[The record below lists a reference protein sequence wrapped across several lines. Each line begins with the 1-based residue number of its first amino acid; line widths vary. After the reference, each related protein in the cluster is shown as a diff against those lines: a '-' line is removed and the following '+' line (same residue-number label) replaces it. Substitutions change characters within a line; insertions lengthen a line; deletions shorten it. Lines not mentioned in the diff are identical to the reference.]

1 MSEKSVSQ
9 TSSLIVHKVHVDG
22 IATPLRALVDTG
34 ASNNFVRNEVIVRH
48 GVFVPDANEE
58 KTMIVRLANGST
70 VKMPKRVVR
79 LAIKCEDFRGEGEF
93 ILLDLDDKFDLIL
106 GMPWLKRYQPSIDW
120 MNMKISVGK
129 SRDIDLCCTTTD
141 EVVWVYTSVE
151 EIPDGP
157 CDIAVCD
164 GPPCSQ
170 VVPIL
175 KKMNGGGAVRRQK
188 KTVSFAI
195 DDEKVRDGDDKSEW
209 KRNKHPS
216 QDKKKKTSK
225 KSVSSRVLSTPDQ
238 GTSGDDEGSVEAQDI
253 PSEFANVAVYN
264 EEVTWM

>member
-1 MSEKSVSQ
+1 METQDSGPYVHEAHAVSTRGENSVSQ
-9 TSSLIVHKVHVDG
+9 TSSLIVLKVHVDG

-34 ASNNFVRNEVIVRH
+34 MVSSCLMRM
-48 GVFVPDANEE
+48 
-58 KTMIVRLANGST
+58 KST

-79 LAIKCEDFRGEGEF
+79 LAIKCEDFRGEDEF
-93 ILLDLDDKFDLIL
+93 ILLDLDDKFDIIL

-129 SRDIDLCCTTTD
+129 SRDVDLCCTTTD

-151 EIPDGP
+151 EIPVGP

-170 VVPIL
+170 AVPIL
-175 KKMNGGGAVRRQK
+175 KTTNGGGAVRRQK

-195 DDEKVRDGDDKSEW
+195 DDEKVRDGVDKSEW
-209 KRNKHPS
+209 KWNKHPS
-216 QDKKKKTSK
+216 QDKKTSK
-225 KSVSSRVLSTPDQ
+225 RSFSSRVLSTPDQ
-238 GTSGDDEGSVEAQDI
+238 GASGDDEGSVQAQDI
-253 PSEFANVAVYN
+253 PSEFANIAVYS
-264 EEVTWM
+264 EEVQSKS